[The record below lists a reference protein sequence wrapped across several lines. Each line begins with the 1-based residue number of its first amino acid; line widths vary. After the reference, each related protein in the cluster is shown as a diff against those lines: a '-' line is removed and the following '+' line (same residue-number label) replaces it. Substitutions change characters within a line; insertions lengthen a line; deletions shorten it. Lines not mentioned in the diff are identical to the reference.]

1 MSQWEALKQLDTKYL
16 ERVDDL
22 YQNETFPMDVREYLA
37 HWIEA
42 QDWEK
47 AITNYSLAT
56 IHYQNLLDQIN
67 NQYSRF
73 MQEKKFVCQ
82 HNFKKYRQNMQEC
95 YGEDPVLLAKVVAAR
110 LKQEKMILNAVVE
123 DQQTVSDA
131 IQPVDFE
138 RHQDI
143 EQKITVLRS
152 DVQTCEQELK
162 FLEEQQD
169 EFDFK
174 YKTFKCQ
181 ESRNSPQ
188 VQEEMKVLQDM
199 LNALDN
205 DRKNV
210 IDKFRELLVEAGKLL
225 DTLVKEQLAD
235 WKRRQQKACIGA
247 PVDVCLD
254 QLENWFTASAL
265 CLFQVKR
272 LLKKLEELGI
282 KLTYDKDPLK
292 TQRPALEKQ
301 TVTLLT
307 CLIKSAF
314 VVENQPCMPV
324 QSKMPLVLRTSS
336 QFSVKPRLLVKL
348 PDLANHIMKVKVCI
362 DKNSPN
368 GKGYRK
374 FNILGTTTKA
384 MNMMDSRFGGLCA
397 DFRHLQLKEQK
408 SVIGGK
414 GSNEASLIVT
424 EELHLIS
431 FETELLYQEL
441 DLVLE
446 TCTLPV
452 VIISNASQL
461 LSGWASVVWYNMLC
475 NDPKNLMF
483 FSNPPLAPWSQ
494 LSEALSWQFSSNTK
508 RQLDAEQL
516 SMLAEKLF
524 GPQSNYADC
533 SITWAKFSKENLPD
547 QSFSFWLWLQGI
559 LELIKKY
566 LEDIWND
573 GNIIGFLSKKKER
586 SLLKRKP
593 TGTFLLRFSESCK
606 DGGIT
611 FSWVEHLTNGEYKI
625 RSVEPYTKTHLTN
638 IPLSEILRFYKV
650 MADENVPEHPLLYLY
665 PNIPKDEAFGKYYL
679 DSEAGFQNNKYLK
692 TRLIVVSERPSSDL
706 PVEGL
711 MDECHLDDIELS
723 ESMKLDHIPMKALQD
738 LMEFL
743 ESDSMT

>member
-1 MSQWEALKQLDTKYL
+1 
-16 ERVDDL
+16 
-22 YQNETFPMDVREYLA
+22 
-37 HWIEA
+37 
-42 QDWEK
+42 
-47 AITNYSLAT
+47 
-56 IHYQNLLDQIN
+56 
-67 NQYSRF
+67 
-73 MQEKKFVCQ
+73 
-82 HNFKKYRQNMQEC
+82 
-95 YGEDPVLLAKVVAAR
+95 
-110 LKQEKMILNAVVE
+110 MILNAVVE

-174 YKTFKCQ
+174 YKTLKCQ
-181 ESRNSPQ
+181 ESHNSPQ
-188 VQEEMKVLQDM
+188 VQEEMKVLQNM
-199 LNALDN
+199 LNILDN

-210 IDKFRELLVEAGKLL
+210 IGKFRELLVEAGKLL

-247 PVDVCLD
+247 PMDVCLD

-408 SVIGGK
+408 SIIGGK

-446 TCTLPV
+446 VTELNMYEILSHVLQAVVLISLIRGSIAMADPPV
-452 VIISNASQL
+452 DLGELFERKKNCRAMRKSQV
-461 LSGWASVVWYNMLC
+461 G
-475 NDPKNLMF
+475 
-483 FSNPPLAPWSQ
+483 SQ
-494 LSEALSWQFSSNTK
+494 
-508 RQLDAEQL
+508 
-516 SMLAEKLF
+516 
-524 GPQSNYADC
+524 PNYADC

-611 FSWVEHLTNGEYKI
+611 FSWVEHLPNGEFKI

-706 PVEGL
+706 PIEGI
-711 MDECHLDDIELS
+711 MDECHLDDSELS
-723 ESMKLDHIPMKALQD
+723 ESMKSDHIPMKALQD

-743 ESDSMT
+743 GSDSMT

>member
-16 ERVDDL
+16 QQLDDL
-22 YQNETFPMDVREYLA
+22 YQNETFPMDVREYLS

-47 AITNYSLAT
+47 AVTNYSLAT

-73 MQEKKFVCQ
+73 MQEKLFVCQ
-82 HNFKKYRQNMQEC
+82 HNFKKYKQSVQEC

-123 DQQTVSDA
+123 DQQTVLDA
-131 IQPVDFE
+131 TQPVDCE

-143 EQKITVLRS
+143 DQKITALRN
-152 DVQTCEQELK
+152 DVQTRKQELK

-181 ESRNSPQ
+181 ESHSSPEQ

-199 LNALDN
+199 LNILDR
-205 DRKNV
+205 DRKIV
-210 IDKFRELLVEAGKLL
+210 IHKFQELLVEAEKLL

-235 WKRRQQKACIGA
+235 WKRCQQKACIGA
-247 PVDVCLD
+247 PMDVCLD
-254 QLENWFTASAL
+254 QLESWFTASAL

-282 KLTYDKDPLK
+282 KLTYDKDPFI

-301 TVTLLT
+301 AVTLLT

-348 PDLANHIMKVKVCI
+348 PDLANHIMKVKVYI
-362 DKNSPN
+362 DKHSPN

-374 FNILGTTTKA
+374 FNVLGTTTKA
-384 MNMMDSRFGGLCA
+384 MNMMDSKFGGLCA

-408 SVIGGK
+408 SGIGGK
-414 GSNEASLIVT
+414 GSNEASLVVT

-431 FETELLYQEL
+431 FETELVYQEL
-441 DLVLE
+441 NLVLE

-452 VIISNASQL
+452 VIISNVSQL
-461 LSGWASVVWYNMLC
+461 LSGWASVVWYNMLS
-475 NDPKNLMF
+475 NDPKNLTF
-483 FSNPPLAPWSQ
+483 FSSPPIAPWSQ

-508 RQLDAEQL
+508 RHLDAEQL
-516 SMLAEKLF
+516 NMLAEKLF
-524 GPQSNYADC
+524 GFQPNYAEC
-533 SITWAKFSKENLPD
+533 SITWARFSKENLPN
-547 QSFSFWLWLQGI
+547 QNFSFWLWLQGV

-573 GNIIGFLSKKKER
+573 GNIIGFLSKKRER

-611 FSWVEHLTNGEYKI
+611 FSWVEHLPNGDFKI
-625 RSVEPYTKTHLTN
+625 RSVEPYTKAHLAN
-638 IPLSEILRFYKV
+638 IPLAEILRFYKV

-665 PNIPKDEAFGKYYL
+665 PDIPKDEAFGKYYL
-679 DSEAGFQNNKYLK
+679 NSEAGFKNNKYLK
-692 TRLIVVSERPSSDL
+692 TRLIVVSERRSSDL
-706 PVEGL
+706 PS
-711 MDECHLDDIELS
+711 DEIMNDCQLDNIQLS
-723 ESMKLDHIPMKALQD
+723 D

-743 ESDSMT
+743 ESDSMIQNKW